1 MHLFRFKEFSIRNEA
16 APMKIN
22 TDSVLLGVCCSI
34 LPEDRTIL
42 DIGTGTGAVALI
54 AAQRLNK
61 AQGGR
66 PGRNGLLPG
75 TGITGIDID
84 NAAAQEASYNF
95 AMSPWAANIRAL
107 HASLADFQS
116 YNPQAPQPGNITGG
130 TYDLIVSNPPY
141 YDNLIKSHDER
152 KRYARHTDQLSYR
165 DILEYAGANLSE
177 KGRVTMILPAADRI
191 AVLAEG
197 SDKGLYLNRITYI
210 HPTEDRP
217 ESRIITEF
225 SRKRRPLESERLT
238 VYKDG
243 KYSIEYIKKTSELYC
258 KF

>member
-95 AMSPWAANIRAL
+95 GLSPWAANMTAV
-107 HASLADFQS
+107 HTSLADFQS
-116 YNPQAPQPGNITGG
+116 GNPQVRQPENAAGG
-130 TYDLIVSNPPY
+130 PYDLIVSNPPY
-141 YDNLIKSHDER
+141 YDNLIKSQDER

-177 KGRVTMILPAADRI
+177 KGRVTMILPAADKI

-238 VYKDG
+238 VYRDG

>member
-1 MHLFRFKEFSIRNEA
+1 
-16 APMKIN
+16 MKIN

-75 TGITGIDID
+75 SGITGIDID

-95 AMSPWAANIRAL
+95 GLSPWAANMTAV
-107 HASLADFQS
+107 HTSLADFQS
-116 YNPQAPQPGNITGG
+116 GNPQVRQPENAAGG
-130 TYDLIVSNPPY
+130 PYDLIVSNPPY

-152 KRYARHTDQLSYR
+152 KRYARHTDRLSYR

>member
-1 MHLFRFKEFSIRNEA
+1 MHLFQFKEFSIRNEA

-95 AMSPWAANIRAL
+95 GLSPWAANMTAV
-107 HASLADFQS
+107 HTSLADFQS
-116 YNPQAPQPGNITGG
+116 GNPQAPQPGNITEG